1 MFYQFWIQYLFI
13 IINMKTIKKAQNFL
27 VVCSFYSTA
36 LVFAQE
42 TKKSIIPSQLI
53 LVQPKSQSSC
63 LGTEA
68 IFEVKTNGYNLKY
81 QWRRGEVNLQN
92 NFFVHGVNSH
102 SLMFTQTKFSDSSND
117 YNVIVSNRG
126 KSKETSKL
134 ISLKVDSIPHIKV
147 SSNSPVCIGNSILL
161 SSRYDSTYLYH
172 WIGPN
177 GFTSE
182 FQNIELY
189 STTSALQGQYSLIV
203 SKCGCFSNE
212 ASVVIKV
219 VKCSTDL
226 VIIHNVLSSPEHLEN
241 KIALEFKSQ
250 NLGPDLATG
259 VEVEVEIP
267 SGYKIDSSLT
277 TIGSFNPINKTWV
290 IGNLE
295 NLAKAKLTI
304 HVTINHYGEP
314 CVEATI
320 YGNEPDPNPY
330 NNYTYTDGII
340 LVNSEL
346 NTSK

>member
-1 MFYQFWIQYLFI
+1 
-13 IINMKTIKKAQNFL
+13 MKTFKKAQRLL
-27 VVCSFYSTA
+27 VFCGFYSA
-36 LVFAQE
+36 IVGFSQE
-42 TKKSIIPSQLI
+42 NKKSLVPNQLI
-53 LVQPKSQSSC
+53 LAQPRSQSSC
-63 LGTEA
+63 EGTEA
-68 IFEVKTNGYNLKY
+68 IFEVKAIGKNLKY
-81 QWRRGEVNLQN
+81 QWRRGSVNLQN
-92 NFFVHGVNSH
+92 NSFIHGVNSR
-102 SLMFTQTKFSDSSND
+102 SLMFTQTKFSDSSTD
-117 YNVIVSNRG
+117 YNVIVYDRN
-126 KSKETSKL
+126 KNKETSSQ
-134 ISLKVDSIPHIKV
+134 ISLKVDSMPRIKV

-161 SSRYDSTYLYH
+161 NSRYDSTYLYH

-189 STTSALQGQYSLIV
+189 NSTSILQGHYSLIV
-203 SKCGCFSNE
+203 SKYGCFSNE
-212 ASVVIKV
+212 ASVIVKV

-226 VIIHNVLSSPEHLEN
+226 VLIHNVLSSKEHLEN
-241 KIALEFKSQ
+241 KIALEFKAQ

-295 NLAKAKLTI
+295 NLGKAKLTI
-304 HVTINHYGEP
+304 HLTINHYGEP

-330 NNYTYTDGII
+330 NNYTYTDGVI
-340 LVNSEL
+340 LVNSEMK
-346 NTSK
+346 TSN